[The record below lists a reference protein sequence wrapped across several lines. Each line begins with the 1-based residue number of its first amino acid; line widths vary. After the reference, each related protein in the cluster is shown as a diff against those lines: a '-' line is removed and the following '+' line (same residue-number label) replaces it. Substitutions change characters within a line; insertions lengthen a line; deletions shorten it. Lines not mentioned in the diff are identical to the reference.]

1 MAEENIVLF
10 GDSPTAGGQN
20 EVKTF
25 KIDKEYWSKHKRSKL
40 FGLANR
46 SDGIACNARDD
57 RDLVNRMAPTW
68 KMNNENGKLH
78 GRLRIK
84 PFGSL
89 QYIPGPE
96 YDPVKLETLHKHEHS
111 PEPILSFRRNKD
123 EEGKT
128 GPISPILAKSILDY
142 DLPLFETNK
151 KKSTDEHDILTPGQ
165 LVTKLKDLRTSNIG
179 PGTYNQRT
187 EYTTVFPTSSRVILP
202 KKKSI
207 TTPRKKLDL
216 RTIKINNGD
225 TPGVGRYDLV
235 NDPRKISK
243 SVTIGERRKLN
254 KAESI
259 APASTKYH
267 PEISYPFPG
276 LAVVTP
282 NQPPV
287 PRNDPIPD
295 LVPRSKVNERI
306 WKTYASSYSYPKK
319 RPVSFGYKRT
329 FTKTEIL

>member
-1 MAEENIVLF
+1 MKGEVPRTGE
-10 GDSPTAGGQN
+10 GQG

-25 KIDKEYWSKHKRSKL
+25 KIDKAFWSKRKRSKL
-40 FGLANR
+40 FGVANR
-46 SDGIACNARDD
+46 SDSLIGDARDD
-57 RDLVNRMAPTW
+57 HDLVNRMASSW

-96 YDPVKLETLHKHEHS
+96 YNPVKLEALHKHEHS

-151 KKSTDEHDILTPGQ
+151 KKSTEEQVELTPGQ

-179 PGTYNQRT
+179 PGTYNNRT

-202 KKKSI
+202 KKTSP
-207 TTPRKKLDL
+207 TVPRKKLDL
-216 RTIKINNGD
+216 RTIKINNNYD
-225 TPGVGRYDLV
+225 TPGVGQYDLG

-243 SVTIGERRKLN
+243 SVTIGERRKVN
-254 KAESI
+254 KYESI

-267 PEISYPFPG
+267 PEVSFPFPG
-276 LAVVTP
+276 TATVTP

-287 PRNDPIPD
+287 PNNEPIID
-295 LVPRSKVNERI
+295 LVPKSKVNERI
-306 WKTYASSYSYPKK
+306 SKTYTSSYSYPKK
-319 RPVSFGYKRT
+319 RPTSFGYRRT
-329 FTKTEIL
+329 FTKTQIL